1 MTMIEIG
8 VLDNPTIADRA
19 VAALNAA
26 GFRRDHIY
34 VSGQHP
40 SGGFMSG
47 VKKIF
52 TGEEGTS
59 DQDVVN
65 DLSAMGLSRN
75 EAQYYKQEYDA
86 GHVIIAVQES
96 GREQEAAYILSENGA
111 STYTAQ
117 QTTGQATRS
126 ADPNIASSQQAA
138 TASNTTATDEVRSR
152 RPSNIPD
159 ETRSRNIPLREE
171 QLRAEK
177 HRVQA
182 GEVELHKDVITEQ
195 QSFDVPVMHE
205 EVYIERRPVTEGSVE
220 DHTPIGQDETIRI
233 PLSAEQ
239 VNVSK
244 ETNVTGEVS
253 VEKRA
258 VEETQRVSDTVRQEE
273 LHVEKEGEIQR
284 RGEGRNRGR
293 IPPQQPNEQQP

>member
-47 VKKIF
+47 VKKVF

-59 DQDVVN
+59 DKDVVN
-65 DLSAMGLSRN
+65 DLSAMGLSMD

-96 GREQEAAYILSENGA
+96 GREQEAAHILSENGA
-111 STYTAQ
+111 HIHTAQ
-117 QTTGQATRS
+117 QATGQATGS
-126 ADPNIASSQQAA
+126 AGPNIASRQQAA
-138 TASNTTATDEVRSR
+138 TATNTAATNEARYQR
-152 RPSNIPD
+152 ASNIPD
-159 ETRSRNIPLREE
+159 ETRARNIPLREE

-177 HRVQA
+177 QRVQA
-182 GEVELHKDVITEQ
+182 GEVELHKDVIAEQ
-195 QSFDVPVMHE
+195 QSIDVPVMHE
-205 EVYIERRPVTEGSVE
+205 EVYIERRPVTEGRVE
-220 DHTPIGQDETIRI
+220 DQTPIGQDETIRI

-244 ETNVTGEVS
+244 ETKVTGEVS

-258 VEETQRVSDTVRQEE
+258 VEETQRVSDTVKHEE
-273 LHVEKEGEIQR
+273 IHVEKEGDVQVR
-284 RGEGRNRGR
+284 EGKKRGR
-293 IPPQQPNEQQP
+293 IPPQQKNEQQP